1 MGKLMKFNKGKAKSC
16 TWDRLT
22 LSTGTAGPKC
32 LIRSFADKDPGVFVD
47 VWLKMRQHWTL
58 E

>member
-1 MGKLMKFNKGKAKSC
+1 MKFNKGKAKSC

-47 VWLKMRQHWTL
+47 VWLKMSQHWTL